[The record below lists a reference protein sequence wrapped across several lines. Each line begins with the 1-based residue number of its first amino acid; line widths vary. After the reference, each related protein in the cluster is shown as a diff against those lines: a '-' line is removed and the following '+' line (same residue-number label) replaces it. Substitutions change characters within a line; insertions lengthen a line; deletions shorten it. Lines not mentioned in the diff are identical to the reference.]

1 MGATIQALERVI
13 SDFQAFAMR
22 SSVEISQ
29 LQAEVNTVP
38 RDPEPSTSTNL
49 NPKLGQNFDRKI

>member
-1 MGATIQALERVI
+1 MGAAIQALERVV

-29 LQAEVNTVP
+29 LKAEVSSIP
-38 RDPEPSTSTNL
+38 RDPDQSTNL
-49 NPKLGQNFDRKI
+49 NPKLGQNIDRKI

>member
-1 MGATIQALERVI
+1 MGAAIQALERVV

-29 LQAEVNTVP
+29 LKAEVSAVP
-38 RDPEPSTSTNL
+38 RESDQSTNL
-49 NPKLGQNFDRKI
+49 NPKLGQNIDRKV